1 MTRIYIVRHAEAEG
15 NLYRRIHG
23 QYDSLVTPL
32 GYRQIEALSRR
43 FQDIPVDAVYS
54 SDLYRTRMTAKSHL
68 CPQGTAAAPGAGFAG
83 DRHGPLGGP
92 DLGRRRTAGPERMN
106 QFSRS
111 DPDYDS
117 PGGETFQAVQK
128 RVVDTF
134 RPPDPDPWGPDHRL
148 CRHGVAIRTAMA
160 AFYGYS
166 LAQLDRILPSDNT
179 GVSCVEVENGQPHV
193 RVYADGSHL
202 GEELSTL
209 GKQTWW
215 REQEAATPLE
225 DQNVWYRAWDPV
237 GERALYYRC
246 RQEAWISVHGTDIP
260 FPGEQF
266 YEAARTASERNVASV
281 MVAMVGDEVAG
292 TAPDGSGAVSGG
304 TGGVYPLLLYESRL
318 PEAGAGH
325 PADWSGGV
333 HFPAPGPGQAAPPVQ
348 SGQRGGPAVLRPQRV
363 SLYWPGNGQ
372 RSAPGAAGKV
382 HRLRGMSGKRKTAP
396 GSAFLPVSRADMED
410 RGWSWYDF
418 LIVNGDAYV
427 DHPSFGG
434 VVIARVLEA
443 EGYRVAYLAQP
454 DWHGPEPF
462 LAMGKPRLGV
472 MISAGNLD
480 SMVAHYTAAKK
491 RRRQDAYSPGNRPGL
506 RPDRA
511 TIVYANRVREAFGDV
526 PLIIGGSGG
535 VPAAVCPLRLL
546 ERPGASKHPL

>member
-54 SDLYRTRMTAKSHL
+54 SDLYRTRMTAKAIYAPKGLPLHL
-68 CPQGTAAAPGAGFAG
+68 EPGLREIAMGRWEDQTWGGAA
-83 DRHGPLGGP
+83 
-92 DLGRRRTAGPERMN
+92 RRDPERMN

-134 RPPDPDPWGPDHRL
+134 HRL
-148 CRHGVAIRTAMA
+148 IRTHGGQTIVCVSHGVAIRTAMA

-246 RQEAWISVHGTDIP
+246 RQEAWLSVHGPDIP

-266 YEAARTASERNVASV
+266 YEAARTASERNAASV

-292 TAPDGSGAVSGG
+292 LLQMDLERYQEEQAGYIPFYYMNPGFRKRGLGIQLIGQAVSTFRPLGRDKLRLRCSPDN
-304 TGGVYPLLLYESRL
+304 GV
-318 PEAGAGH
+318 A
-325 PADWSGGV
+325 
-333 HFPAPGPGQAAPPVQ
+333 
-348 SGQRGGPAVLRPQRV
+348 QRFYARNGFRSIGPATD
-363 SLYWPGNGQ
+363 
-372 RSAPGAAGKV
+372 SA
-382 HRLRGMSGKRKTAP
+382 
-396 GSAFLPVSRADMED
+396 
-410 RGWSWYDF
+410 
-418 LIVNGDAYV
+418 
-427 DHPSFGG
+427 
-434 VVIARVLEA
+434 
-443 EGYRVAYLAQP
+443 
-454 DWHGPEPF
+454 
-462 LAMGKPRLGV
+462 
-472 MISAGNLD
+472 
-480 SMVAHYTAAKK
+480 
-491 RRRQDAYSPGNRPGL
+491 
-506 RPDRA
+506 
-511 TIVYANRVREAFGDV
+511 V
-526 PLIIGGSGG
+526 PLE
-535 VPAAVCPLRLL
+535 LL
-546 ERPGASKHPL
+546 EKYIGYAE